1 MYKISWISDR
11 IAKLLRKEAENV
23 AFFKG
28 ARQALIKKF
37 VIPLTNAGTREIQLS
52 GNFIYA
58 QASSSS
64 GANCDIQFGR
74 RDDDFEKYNFIEG
87 FGLKHP
93 FDKIYVSWEAQS
105 GETITLWVGEVYPE
119 LFDIIDN
126 RVINKLTIVDDSI
139 YSLRQNTRS
148 GNGDTGTQVNKSVYG
163 STALEVIHTVTAG
176 KTFYL
181 TAANLAGKGTDI
193 GFIFSILVTNAA
205 DAIQYTLLNLVV
217 NGDGATGDGPGG
229 VSNNSY
235 PTPIKI
241 PAGYKIKLNTAS
253 MGAPSTSEVYANIQG
268 WEE

>member
-37 VIPLTNAGTREIQLS
+37 VIPLTDAGTREIQLS

-74 RDDDFEKYNFIEG
+74 RDDDFEKYNFVEG

-93 FDKIYVSWEAQS
+93 FDKVYVSWEAQS

-126 RVINKLTIVDDSI
+126 RVINKLTVVDDSI

-148 GNGDTGTQVNKSVYG
+148 GNGDTGTQINKSSY
-163 STALEVIHTVTAG
+163 STTDTVVVHTVTAG

-181 TAANLAGKGTDI
+181 TSASFGCRVAAINIYTFLG
-193 GFIFSILVTNAA
+193 VRNAA
-205 DAIQYTLLNLVV
+205 DTFQYNLLSLMTVGTV
-217 NGDGATGDGPGG
+217 QNG
-229 VSNNSY
+229 
-235 PTPIKI
+235 PIAKTFNPPLKI
-241 PAGYKIKLNTAS
+241 PAGYDIYMYNVDGTGMAKSAEIT
-253 MGAPSTSEVYANIQG
+253 G